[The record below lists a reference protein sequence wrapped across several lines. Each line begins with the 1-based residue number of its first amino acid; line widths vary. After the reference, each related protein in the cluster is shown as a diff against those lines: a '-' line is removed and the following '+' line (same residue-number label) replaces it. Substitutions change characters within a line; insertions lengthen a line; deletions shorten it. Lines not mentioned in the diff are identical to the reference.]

1 MNTFRVTLLFILI
14 LVSLPFEFY
23 NFIPGI
29 RKYVMLLVHAV
40 MAIDIIRNG
49 RFQVSHFNLIFLIIG
64 LIAFSILY
72 AYHQYSLY
80 ISYMVQFVAVF
91 LVLVYIDTF
100 KLFEKYIKGYI
111 TILTITGI
119 GGIIGF
125 LIALMGIDP
134 MMEVQTPQRLLYFYY
149 TTLTPTYMSF
159 GSFNLIRFSGF
170 FDEPGK
176 FAYFHLFGLY
186 YLYLNQYNRKFLI
199 FFALIG
205 LFTTSLAYIVS
216 VIAAFGFYLLY
227 SYRVSLKKIII
238 IALTGLFLISI
249 FNLDKI
255 YPSDITTNL
264 NWFVSS
270 RLSFDKSRF
279 SDDRRLFIGDNRT
292 GYMMYSYEVFKE
304 NPIFGYDKNDT
315 KYVRDAMIANIFAY
329 FAQHGLIGVSAL
341 YFMFGY
347 LIFYILSRDHK
358 ITIYIILFLIL
369 INFYQRPYFSSGY
382 MGYLLIPT
390 LIYSIKY
397 YHLPNRDDE
406 DSTELE
412 NNQVVSLK

>member
-1 MNTFRVTLLFILI
+1 MNAIRVTLLFILI
-14 LVSLPFEFY
+14 LVALPFEFY
-23 NFIPGI
+23 NFIPGV
-29 RKYVMLLVHAV
+29 RKYIMIFVHAV
-40 MAIDIIRNG
+40 MAIDIIRSG
-49 RFQVSHFNLIFLIIG
+49 RFQISHFNLLFVTIG
-64 LIAFSILY
+64 LVAFSILY

-80 ISYMVQFVAVF
+80 ISYMIQFVAVF
-91 LVLVYIDTF
+91 FILVYIDTF
-100 KLFEKYIKGYI
+100 KLYDGYIKGYI
-111 TILTITGI
+111 TILLITGI

-125 LIALMGIDP
+125 IIALTGTEP
-134 MMEVQTPQRLLYFYY
+134 LMEVQTPQRLLYFYY

-159 GSFNLIRFSGF
+159 ESFNLIRFSGF

-186 YLYLNQYNRKFLI
+186 YMYLNNYNRKFLI

-227 SYRVSLKKIII
+227 SYRISLRKIMI
-238 IALTGLFLISI
+238 IALTGLFLVSL

-255 YPSDITTNL
+255 YPSDTTANL
-264 NWFVSS
+264 NWFISS

-279 SDDRRLFIGDNRT
+279 SDDGRLFAGDNRT
-292 GYMMYSYEVFKE
+292 GYMLYSYEVFKE
-304 NPIFGYDKNDT
+304 SPIFGYDKEDPT
-315 KYVRDAMIANIFAY
+315 YVRDAMIANVFAY

-341 YFMFGY
+341 YFMFAY

-358 ITIYIILFLIL
+358 ISVYFILFLIV

-397 YHLPNRDDE
+397 YHLPKNDHE
-406 DSTELE
+406 DSDRRVK
-412 NNQVVSLK
+412 QQIA